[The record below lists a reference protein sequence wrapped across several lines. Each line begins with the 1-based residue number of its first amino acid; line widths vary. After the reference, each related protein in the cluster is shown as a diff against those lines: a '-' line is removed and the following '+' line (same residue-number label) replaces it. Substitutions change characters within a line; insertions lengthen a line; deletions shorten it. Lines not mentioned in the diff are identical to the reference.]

1 MCVGGRVGRRVSVT
15 QPTRRRANRERE
27 KFRSGDT
34 VQFTNDEDAS
44 AGSDA
49 RDHVGGDTLPFS
61 VILLAEGQELQAAA
75 GEDVVLTLAWLPHLR
90 ETKAQLGGKSQK
102 KARCCD

>member
-1 MCVGGRVGRRVSVT
+1 M
-15 QPTRRRANRERE
+15 
-27 KFRSGDT
+27 
-34 VQFTNDEDAS
+34 QFTNDEDAS

-75 GEDVVLTLAWLPHLR
+75 GEDVVLTLARLPHLP
-90 ETKAQLGGKSQK
+90 ETKPQLGCKWQK
-102 KARCCD
+102 KARCCNCEFPRRTFLQVMVGISGSPEAAQGITSSLPAS

>member
-1 MCVGGRVGRRVSVT
+1 MRGGGWEGRFQSRSPHVDEQT
-15 QPTRRRANRERE
+15 GRE
-27 KFRSGDT
+27 KSFSSGDT

-90 ETKAQLGGKSQK
+90 EKKPLLGGKCQK

>member
-1 MCVGGRVGRRVSVT
+1 MLLCVYVREETSAHGAERT
-15 QPTRRRANRERE
+15 DRERE
-27 KFRSGDT
+27 REREIQDAG

-49 RDHVGGDTLPFS
+49 SDHVGGDTLPFS

-75 GEDVVLTLAWLPHLR
+75 GEDVVLTLARLAHLP
-90 ETKAQLGGKSQK
+90 ETNPS
-102 KARCCD
+102 